1 MSTFP
6 WGYIVKKHV
15 IGPYEIIEYIVGDE
29 FEDRGKTQYH
39 HDGTSYHTLKEAMLG
54 ILCGKDYNLFP
65 YAYRLLFKNECG
77 EET

>member
-1 MSTFP
+1 MSQFP

-39 HDGTSYHTLKEAMLG
+39 HDGTSYRTIKEAMLG